1 MPMLREKRPK
11 LLRHLVPGPL
21 PFESASFD
29 VVFSKDAIVH
39 IPDKAALKRS
49 PHSEPPAHLK
59 ISSATI
65 MKVPVER
72 SIGAAES
79 LAAE

>member
-39 IPDKAALKRS
+39 IPDKAAL
-49 PHSEPPAHLK
+49 HAHR
-59 ISSATI
+59 IQNPRRTS
-65 MKVPVER
+65 R
-72 SIGAAES
+72 
-79 LAAE
+79 